1 MTLKDLLDKL
11 YKESEARNK
20 ENMAVNDYESI
31 SCEVGIQSTIKE
43 IRSWLEEH
51 SFSQKVNDLES
62 ITLVRVE

>member
-1 MTLKDLLDKL
+1 MNSLKELLDKL
-11 YKESEARNK
+11 EAESKERMQDEL
-20 ENMAVNDYESI
+20 NDYESI

-51 SFSQKVNDLES
+51 SFSQKVNDLEN